1 LPNPEDCHRDG
12 YLRLSGGPSKQLP
25 TNQRSPVWR
34 SVPKSLALPIE
45 LTARTCPSLLARLL
59 DFAVLA
65 ESDDRPVP
73 DLRASD
79 ADRERAVLTLGR
91 AAGEGRLDVDELE
104 ERLQLAYAA
113 RTHAELERLLADVG
127 GMIAPGSAPA
137 PAPAP
142 APRARVV
149 RSGAR
154 GTSWIVSIMGGNERT
169 GRWRI
174 AERCNVVNFMGG
186 SELDLNDAELSGEA
200 IEVNV
205 FTMMGGFEIR
215 VPDGVD
221 VQVSKFA
228 FMGGHEV
235 ALGREPPP
243 PGAPVIRI
251 RLISMMGGGQVHR
264 GRKRRDRRSDRE
276 LER

>member
-1 LPNPEDCHRDG
+1 MPNPEDCHRDG

-25 TNQRSPVWR
+25 TNQRFPDWR

-45 LTARTCPSLLARLL
+45 LTALTGQLNSSGLL
-59 DFAVLA
+59 DWGSWTIRQQPPLP
-65 ESDDRPVP
+65 E
-73 DLRASD
+73 LRASD
-79 ADRERAVLTLGR
+79 ADRERAVITLGR
-91 AAGEGRLDVDELE
+91 AAGDGRLDVDELE

-113 RTHAELERLLADVG
+113 RTHAELDTLLADVG
-127 GMIAPGSAPA
+127 GAIEGDLAAAGRRRRVRASYRPPA
-137 PAPAP
+137 
-142 APRARVV
+142 
-149 RSGAR
+149 

-186 SELDLNDAELSGEA
+186 SELDLCDAELSDEA
-200 IEVNV
+200 IVVNV
-205 FTMMGGFEIR
+205 YSLMGGFEIR
-215 VPDGVD
+215 VPTGVD

-235 ALGREPPP
+235 SLGSEVPP

-251 RLISMMGGGQVHR
+251 RLISVMGGGQVRR
-264 GRKRRDRRSDRE
+264 GRKRRQLDA
-276 LER
+276 

>member
-1 LPNPEDCHRDG
+1 MSDP
-12 YLRLSGGPSKQLP
+12 
-25 TNQRSPVWR
+25 
-34 SVPKSLALPIE
+34 
-45 LTARTCPSLLARLL
+45 
-59 DFAVLA
+59 
-65 ESDDRPVP
+65 DDRPVP
-73 DLRASD
+73 ELRASD

-104 ERLQLAYAA
+104 ERLQAAYGA
-113 RTHAELERLLADVG
+113 RTHAELDRLLADVG
-127 GMIAPGSAPA
+127 GMIEPGSVPARAPA
-137 PAPAP
+137 PAPG
-142 APRARVV
+142 ARVV
-149 RSGAR
+149 RSAER
-154 GTSWIVSIMGGNERT
+154 GTSWIVSLMGGNERT

-186 SELDLNDAELSGEA
+186 SELDLNDAELSAEA

-228 FMGGHEV
+228 FMGGHQV

-243 PGAPVIRI
+243 PGAPVIRV
-251 RLISMMGGGQVHR
+251 RLFTMMGGGEVRR
-264 GRKRRDRRSDRE
+264 GRKRRDRREHREDRR
-276 LER
+276 LEA

>member
-1 LPNPEDCHRDG
+1 M
-12 YLRLSGGPSKQLP
+12 
-25 TNQRSPVWR
+25 
-34 SVPKSLALPIE
+34 
-45 LTARTCPSLLARLL
+45 L
-59 DFAVLA
+59 DFEVMND
-65 ESDDRPVP
+65 EPTPGTP

-104 ERLQLAYAA
+104 ERLQAAYAA
-113 RTHAELERLLADVG
+113 RTHGELELLLADVG
-127 GMIAPGSAPA
+127 GAIEGDLAR
-137 PAPAP
+137 APAP

-149 RSGAR
+149 RSAAA

-186 SELDLNDAELSGEA
+186 TEIDLSDVELSDA
-200 IEVNV
+200 VTDINV
-205 FTMMGGFEIR
+205 VTFMGGFEIR
-215 VPDGVD
+215 VPNGVD

-235 ALGREPPP
+235 KLGNEPPP
-243 PGAPVIRI
+243 PGAPVVRI
-251 RLISMMGGGQVHR
+251 RLISMMGGGQVAR
-264 GRKRRDRRSDRE
+264 GRKRRRE
-276 LER
+276 IDA

>member
-1 LPNPEDCHRDG
+1 MPDPDE
-12 YLRLSGGPSKQLP
+12 GPL
-25 TNQRSPVWR
+25 
-34 SVPKSLALPIE
+34 
-45 LTARTCPSLLARLL
+45 
-59 DFAVLA
+59 
-65 ESDDRPVP
+65 P

-104 ERLQLAYAA
+104 ERLQAAYAA
-113 RTHAELERLLADVG
+113 RTHGALELLLADVG
-127 GMIAPGSAPA
+127 GAIEGDLAR
-137 PAPAP
+137 APAP

-149 RSGAR
+149 RSAAA

-186 SELDLNDAELSGEA
+186 TEIDLSDVELSDA
-200 IEVNV
+200 VTDINV
-205 FTMMGGFEIR
+205 VTFMGGFEIR
-215 VPDGVD
+215 VPNGVD

-235 ALGREPPP
+235 KLGNEPPP
-243 PGAPVIRI
+243 PGAPVVRI
-251 RLISMMGGGQVHR
+251 RLISMMGGGQVAR
-264 GRKRRDRRSDRE
+264 GRKRRRE
-276 LER
+276 IDA